1 MLFNGPVGV
10 MTCTTVISPKPECV
24 EDKWRWQRD
33 FQASKSFIHHN
44 RHPYSFNRLPTI
56 SNMMSIAS
64 LYKSFLFLGIALL
77 ATGPATNAQSAAA
90 QAFEKLPAC
99 AKLCVI
105 TAYSSLNNACAQTDA
120 ACFCKNTGFV
130 TSSDSCY
137 ASSCTGSDL
146 TAARAWGL
154 SSCAQAGVTL
164 PPTNGAAQNSSSG
177 SSTPAPSSG
186 SSASSGSS
194 PVQGAK
200 ASASSSSAVSSV
212 GLITACAM
220 VGISLNL

>member
-1 MLFNGPVGV
+1 
-10 MTCTTVISPKPECV
+10 
-24 EDKWRWQRD
+24 
-33 FQASKSFIHHN
+33 
-44 RHPYSFNRLPTI
+44 
-56 SNMMSIAS
+56 MSIAS

-77 ATGPATNAQSAAA
+77 ATGPATNAQSGAA
-90 QAFEKLPAC
+90 QAFEKLPASTHNRLLKFEQC
-99 AKLCVI
+99 MCPG
-105 TAYSSLNNACAQTDA
+105 T
-120 ACFCKNTGFV
+120 
-130 TSSDSCY
+130 DSCY